1 MKRGIHTTADRGSG
15 KFASLKKN
23 FNEINDQIPEAN
35 KGKRVQWPFFSRMNQ
50 VLGLEDSSTLEHV
63 NGVGAAT
70 SKKRSRDS
78 TPSPTRRQSSENSQE
93 TRSRRQKGKITN
105 SESISRLIDLE
116 MDRAAMDKEFLAEIK
131 ASNETSSAKSN
142 AIISAA
148 KAIEKVS
155 EAFLA
160 KYRRVDEDNKVAKA
174 VSSI

>member
-1 MKRGIHTTADRGSG
+1 MAADGRW
-15 KFASLKKN
+15 L
-23 FNEINDQIPEAN
+23 N
-35 KGKRVQWPFFSRMNQ
+35 KIMIS
-50 VLGLEDSSTLEHV
+50 
-63 NGVGAAT
+63 
-70 SKKRSRDS
+70 
-78 TPSPTRRQSSENSQE
+78 
-93 TRSRRQKGKITN
+93 

>member
-1 MKRGIHTTADRGSG
+1 MKSMT
-15 KFASLKKN
+15 KFLKPTKKN
-23 FNEINDQIPEAN
+23 ASSGLFL
-35 KGKRVQWPFFSRMNQ
+35 RMNQ

-63 NGVGAAT
+63 HGVGVAT
-70 SKKRSRDS
+70 SKKRSRDL
-78 TPSPTRRQSSENSQE
+78 TPSPNRRPSSENSQE

-116 MDRAAMDKEFLAEIK
+116 MDSAAMDKEFLAEIK

>member
-1 MKRGIHTTADRGSG
+1 MT
-15 KFASLKKN
+15 KFLKPTKKN
-23 FNEINDQIPEAN
+23 ASSGLFL
-35 KGKRVQWPFFSRMNQ
+35 RMNQ

-63 NGVGAAT
+63 HGVGAAT
-70 SKKRSRDS
+70 SKKRSRDL
-78 TPSPTRRQSSENSQE
+78 TPSPNRRPSSENSQE

-105 SESISRLIDLE
+105 SESISRLIELE
-116 MDRAAMDKEFLAEIK
+116 MDSAAMDKEFLAEIK
-131 ASNETSSAKSN
+131 ASNEKSSAKSN

-160 KYRRVDEDNKVAKA
+160 KYRRVVEDDKVAKA